1 MKNICNVTFFSGAK
15 AQAAVSGGKIA
26 TEQKWLG
33 AKSDRHCKSAQR
45 PDEVRLDFKD

>member
-26 TEQKWLG
+26 TEQIWLG
-33 AKSDRHCKSAQR
+33 VKERQALHISTKA
-45 PDEVRLDFKD
+45 